1 MGALAVDYDNDG
13 RCDLYVTNYGPNKLY
28 RNLGEGRF
36 AETAAALGLADPLFS
51 IGATALDFDRDG
63 DLDFYVGNYLEFD
76 PAIKATATP
85 FPGPDAYQG
94 QPNRLY
100 RNDGGRF
107 QDVTPDS
114 GLEQVQGRTM
124 GVSSLDHDDDGLSD
138 LFVANDAMENYLFRN
153 QGDGRFEETALLS
166 GVAYA
171 ANGEVTGAMGAEWG
185 DLDGDGRLDLFVP
198 DYSNTCLYRNTGMG
212 LFEDTS
218 RRAGI
223 ASVCAKYVSWGAV
236 LADFD
241 LDTHLDLYVA
251 TGDAFELKGYPDLV
265 FANDGSAR
273 FTDVSAGS
281 GSSFDEQRVSRGVAA
296 GDLDNDGDIDLVV
309 VHLND
314 RPSILRNDAPRQGR
328 HWLSL
333 KLIGNGRSGRESGSV
348 PEKSLTPPRNTS
360 RDPIGARVVC
370 TTAGQT
376 PRTQIRE
383 LRSNGSY
390 ASTHDQRVHFGL
402 GAAESVASI
411 EIQWPDGARQ
421 VLRDVQADRMIT
433 VQQP

>member
-1 MGALAVDYDNDG
+1 M
-13 RCDLYVTNYGPNKLY
+13 RK
-28 RNLGEGRF
+28 RR
-36 AETAAALGLADPLFS
+36 
-51 IGATALDFDRDG
+51 
-63 DLDFYVGNYLEFD
+63 
-76 PAIKATATP
+76 
-85 FPGPDAYQG
+85 
-94 QPNRLY
+94 
-100 RNDGGRF
+100 
-107 QDVTPDS
+107 
-114 GLEQVQGRTM
+114 
-124 GVSSLDHDDDGLSD
+124 
-138 LFVANDAMENYLFRN
+138 
-153 QGDGRFEETALLS
+153 LLS

-198 DYSNTCLYRNTGMG
+198 DYSSTCLYRNTGRG
-212 LFEDTS
+212 LFEDIS

-223 ASVCAKYVSWGAV
+223 AAVCSKYVSWGAV

-251 TGDAFELKGYPDLV
+251 TGDAFELKGYPDLL
-265 FANDGSAR
+265 FANDGTAR

-314 RPSILRNDAPRQGR
+314 RPSMLRNDTPRQGR

-333 KLIGNGRSGRESGSV
+333 KLIGNARHGRESGDAA
-348 PEKSLTPPRNTS
+348 LTPPRTAS

-370 TTAGQT
+370 TTAGET
-376 PRTQIRE
+376 PRTQVRE

-390 ASTHDQRVHFGL
+390 ASSHDQRVHFGL
-402 GAAESVASI
+402 GAADIAARI
-411 EIQWPDGARQ
+411 EIQWPDGSRQ
-421 VLRDVQADRMIT
+421 VLRDLRADRTIT
-433 VQQP
+433 VEQP